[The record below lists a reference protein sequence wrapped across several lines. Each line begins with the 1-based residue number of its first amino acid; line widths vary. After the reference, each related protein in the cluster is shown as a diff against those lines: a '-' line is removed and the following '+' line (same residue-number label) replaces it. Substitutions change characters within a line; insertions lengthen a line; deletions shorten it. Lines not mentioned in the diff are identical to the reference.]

1 MFHKTTL
8 KNGLR
13 VITVPMKDVR
23 SVTVLVLV
31 GTGSKYETREIN
43 GLSHFLE
50 HVMFKGTKKRPTA
63 LQIST
68 ELDRV
73 GAEHNAFTGDERT
86 GYWIKADFN
95 HLDLALDIVSDIL
108 INSTFNPKEI
118 ERERGVIIEEIN
130 MYNDMPSRY
139 TGVLFDRLLY
149 GDQPAGWEI
158 LGKKEVISKLR
169 RPELVQYFQNQY
181 VADNIVVTVAGKFE
195 EKNIL
200 NKIEHYFSKVRIG
213 EPKSKPPVVEKQSK
227 PENLVFY
234 KKTEQTHFCLGVRAY
249 DVFDPRKY
257 ALAVLSSILGGSMSS
272 RLWVT
277 IREKK
282 GLAYYISSLVDNSS
296 DTGFLAVRAGVNN
309 EKVKAAIIAILK
321 EFRLV
326 RDKGVTAEELKKAK
340 DYFKGKMLLA
350 FESSDDWAEF
360 VGEQEIALNKI
371 LKPEQI
377 LRKINAVSRKDILRV
392 ARDIFRPSKLNLALI
407 GPLKDDKEFQKLL
420 KI

>member
-158 LGKKEVISKLR
+158 LGKKEVISKLK

-181 VADNIVVTVAGKFE
+181 VADNIVVTVAGKF
-195 EKNIL
+195 
-200 NKIEHYFSKVRIG
+200 
-213 EPKSKPPVVEKQSK
+213 
-227 PENLVFY
+227 FY

-249 DVFDPRKY
+249 NVFDPRKY
-257 ALAVLSSILGGSMSS
+257 ALSVLSSILGGSMSS

-282 GLAYYISSLVDNSS
+282 GLAYYIGSMVDNSS

-309 EKVKAAIIAILK
+309 EKVKDAIAAILR

-377 LRKINAVSRKDILRV
+377 LRKINAVSERKDIIKVYGKKNNRNFLADDFQNFTRFFIDCFSLRC
-392 ARDIFRPSKLNLALI
+392 ARHRGDFVFGSGHCL
-407 GPLKDDKEFQKLL
+407 GH
-420 KI
+420 

>member
-73 GAEHNAFTGDERT
+73 GAEHNAFTGDE
-86 GYWIKADFN
+86 ADFN

-158 LGKKEVISKLR
+158 LGKKEVISKLK

-181 VADNIVVTVAGKFE
+181 VADNIVVTVAGKFD

-249 DVFDPRKY
+249 NVFDPRKY
-257 ALAVLSSILGGSMSS
+257 ALSVLSSTGSGLRS
-272 RLWVT
+272 
-277 IREKK
+277 EKK
-282 GLAYYISSLVDNSS
+282 
-296 DTGFLAVRAGVNN
+296 RAWLITSAQWLTTQATPVFWLSG
-309 EKVKAAIIAILK
+309 
-321 EFRLV
+321 
-326 RDKGVTAEELKKAK
+326 
-340 DYFKGKMLLA
+340 
-350 FESSDDWAEF
+350 
-360 VGEQEIALNKI
+360 
-371 LKPEQI
+371 PE
-377 LRKINAVSRKDILRV
+377 
-392 ARDIFRPSKLNLALI
+392 
-407 GPLKDDKEFQKLL
+407 
-420 KI
+420 